1 MQLDPDLEI
10 RSPHMPL
17 NLLLDKLTRKGCVLD
32 TRPFL
37 GNVFGQLP
45 TFGTKFIQLGQSVDD
60 GQTAFKRNGVRNSPF
75 HWNAV
80 QPQPLNWYPCQ
91 NGNFNMVLYI
101 SNPEFEFLSLDG
113 VQIKHYKFWKIYVWL
128 KRGRL
133 FFASILTLNTL
144 FVKV

>member
-10 RSPHMPL
+10 RSPHLLL
-17 NLLLDKLTRKGCVLD
+17 NLLLDKLTPKVCVLD

-45 TFGTKFIQLGQSVDD
+45 IFGTKFIQLGQSVDD
-60 GQTAFKRNGVRNSPF
+60 GQTAFKRNGVRNCTF
-75 HWNAV
+75 HWNAA
-80 QPQPLNWYPCQ
+80 QPHPLNWFPCQ

-101 SNPEFEFLSLDG
+101 SNPEFEFMPLDG
-113 VQIKHYKFWKIYVWL
+113 VQIDHYKFWKIYVWL

-133 FFASILTLNTL
+133 IFASILTLNTL
-144 FVKV
+144 VVKV